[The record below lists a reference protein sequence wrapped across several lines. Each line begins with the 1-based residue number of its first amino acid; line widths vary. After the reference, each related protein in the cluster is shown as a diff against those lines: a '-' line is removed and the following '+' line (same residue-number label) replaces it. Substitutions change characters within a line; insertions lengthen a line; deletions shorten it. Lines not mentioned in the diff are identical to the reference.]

1 MKSKVKLLLAMFAIM
16 LTASII
22 WNEAYQL
29 ARLTH
34 IDYIDYKVFD
44 FVAFFI
50 FGLAMVPSVIIAAK
64 EKGEEVL

>member
-34 IDYIDYKVFD
+34 IDYKVFD

-50 FGLAMVPSVIIAAK
+50 FGLGIIPSVFIAARQ
-64 EKGEEVL
+64 KGEEV

>member
-1 MKSKVKLLLAMFAIM
+1 MKSKVKLLLAMVAIM
-16 LTASII
+16 LTASMI
-22 WNEAYQL
+22 WNSSYEL
-29 ARLTH
+29 ARITH
-34 IDYIDYKVFD
+34 IDYKVFD